1 MTQRRAG
8 VLVTGDS
15 RRVMSVERESVYLVT
30 EWRVER
36 NVSLLIVSVVCYACY
51 LLGDNAQEKS
61 PGQIVSYRVSCS
73 PSYKLSSSAQ
83 EGAGCRISAQ
93 HQPTTFHL

>member
-51 LLGDNAQEKS
+51 LLGS
-61 PGQIVSYRVSCS
+61 W
-73 PSYKLSSSAQ
+73 
-83 EGAGCRISAQ
+83 
-93 HQPTTFHL
+93 